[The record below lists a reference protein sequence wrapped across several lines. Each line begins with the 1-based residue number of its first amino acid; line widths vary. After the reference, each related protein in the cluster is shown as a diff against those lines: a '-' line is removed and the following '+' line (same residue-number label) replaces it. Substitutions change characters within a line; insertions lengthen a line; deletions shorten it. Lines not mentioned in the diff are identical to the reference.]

1 MGELSSSKREELLNR
16 HRRIQIHGRLK
27 VPFCF
32 RLFCLPILNWKAT
45 NNPPLFMPSRGRAKI
60 SFFHILKDLKRR
72 ATVGSPLVH
81 TFLVPT
87 IFLLGKLLFLSH
99 FGLVYL
105 CFSCLAGKSCCG
117 YIPFVLDGV
126 FHN

>member
-60 SFFHILKDLKRR
+60 SFFHILERFETQSDGRV
-72 ATVGSPLVH
+72 ATGTYFSRSHDFPSRETSIFITLWSGL
-81 TFLVPT
+81 FL
-87 IFLLGKLLFLSH
+87 FLL
-99 FGLVYL
+99 
-105 CFSCLAGKSCCG
+105 FSRK
-117 YIPFVLDGV
+117 VL
-126 FHN
+126 